1 MNGPVALT
9 HQSFLLL
16 TLCSSRR
23 SSLCTMCCA
32 GPTPTNTMKLI
43 TALCT
48 LGAASAFITPSFN
61 VASTSRASRGPVM
74 MAAGD
79 KSKSIPF
86 LPRPD
91 ALPGDGSLAGDVGTF
106 LLCPHSLRASA
117 VHPWAI

>member
-1 MNGPVALT
+1 
-9 HQSFLLL
+9 
-16 TLCSSRR
+16 
-23 SSLCTMCCA
+23 
-32 GPTPTNTMKLI
+32 
-43 TALCT
+43 
-48 LGAASAFITPSFN
+48 